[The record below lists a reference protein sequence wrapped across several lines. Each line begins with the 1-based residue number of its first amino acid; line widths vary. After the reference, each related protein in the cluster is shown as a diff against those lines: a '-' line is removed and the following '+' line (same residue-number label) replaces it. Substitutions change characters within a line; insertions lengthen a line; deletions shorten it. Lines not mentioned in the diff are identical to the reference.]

1 MKLFACLAITLAM
14 PLAWGQRDSAHW
26 VATWA
31 SAQQQ
36 ARGGGPPR
44 GAAPQQGA
52 PGQGG
57 QGQAPA
63 AQGPAQAQGG
73 GPAQGQGGGPAAG
86 GRGGGGRGGG
96 GFGGG
101 RAFNNQTV
109 RMIVKSSVGGR
120 RVRVHFS
127 NAFGAMPLT
136 IDSAHIALRDK
147 DSSITAGSDHI
158 LTFNGLKGC
167 TVPTGAEM
175 ISDAADLN
183 VPKLADLVISV
194 HVPSD
199 TGTASVHSMGL
210 HTAYI
215 VDGDETG
222 ATELTNP
229 TTAQS
234 WYWLSAVDVDAPANA
249 GTIVA
254 FGDSITDGATST
266 PDTDRSWPSVL
277 AQRLQSNPATANLGI
292 VNEGISGNRVLGD
305 GAGVSALARFDRD
318 VLSQSGVKWL
328 MILESIN
335 DINGGARQGTVTAD
349 ALILGLKQMV
359 EKAHTHGIKVA
370 GCTLTPYGNI
380 TDQGEEMRLAVNKW
394 IRTPGNFDAVV
405 DFDAVIRDPQ
415 DPKQFK
421 QGYNNTDK
429 LHPNDTGYKA
439 MADAVDLK
447 MFTK

>member
-1 MKLFACLAITLAM
+1 MKRFACLAMALTL

-44 GAAPQQGA
+44 GAAPQGA
-52 PGQGG
+52 RGPGGPAQA
-57 QGQAPA
+57 QAPA
-63 AQGPAQAQGG
+63 AQGPGQAQGG
-73 GPAQGQGGGPAAG
+73 GPAAAG
-86 GRGGGGRGGG
+86 GRGAGGRGGG
-96 GFGGG
+96 GFGGA

-109 RMIVKSSVGGR
+109 RMIVKSSIGGR

-127 NAFGAMPLT
+127 NAFGTMPLV

-147 DSSITAGSDHI
+147 DSSIAAGSDHT

-167 TVPTGAEM
+167 TVPPGAEM

-183 VPKLADLVISV
+183 VPKLADLAISV

-199 TGTASVHSMGL
+199 TGPASVHSMGL

-222 ATELTNP
+222 AAALTNP

-234 WYWLSAVDVDAPANA
+234 WYWISAVDVDAAAKA

-277 AQRLQSNPATANLGI
+277 AQRLQENPATANLGI

-328 MILESIN
+328 MIMESIN
-335 DINGGARQGTVTAD
+335 DINGGARQGTITAD

-380 TDQGEEMRLAVNKW
+380 SAEGEEMRLAVNKW